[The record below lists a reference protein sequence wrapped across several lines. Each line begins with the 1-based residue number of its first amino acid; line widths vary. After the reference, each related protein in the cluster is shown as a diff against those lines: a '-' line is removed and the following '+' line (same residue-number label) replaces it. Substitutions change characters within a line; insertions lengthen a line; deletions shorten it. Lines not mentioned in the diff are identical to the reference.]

1 MAAKPKAIVTFIASR
16 MEYLKCKASMPGG
29 CSDKLFTD
37 CVNGIIEQLS
47 VCKPI
52 SCEDATH
59 LHVDIKN
66 SPLPDATLQQ
76 LSDAIDAKV
85 SMEAIADDADVK
97 KQVHMHLENYGTE
110 TFWKNGFKHGA
121 AKAGLHCRVDGTDR
135 RGKCYGTDVGKV
147 CKLGGGKRRRC
158 INSI

>member
-47 VCKPI
+47 VCKPT

-59 LHVDIKN
+59 LHVHIKN
-66 SPLPDATLQQ
+66 SPLPDAALQQ

-110 TFWKNGFKHGA
+110 TFWKKWIQA
-121 AKAGLHCRVDGTDR
+121 RC
-135 RGKCYGTDVGKV
+135 GKGWLT
-147 CKLGGGKRRRC
+147 LQ
-158 INSI
+158 S